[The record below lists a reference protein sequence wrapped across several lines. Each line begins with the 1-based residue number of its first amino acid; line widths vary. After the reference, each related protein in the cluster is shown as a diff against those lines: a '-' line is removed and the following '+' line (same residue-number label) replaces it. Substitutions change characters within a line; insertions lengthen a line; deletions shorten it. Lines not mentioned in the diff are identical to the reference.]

1 MGLTPYSGTY
11 LDYSKMDAE
20 RTGSKPWSLG
30 ASVLAGAAAALG
42 ASACCAAPLLL
53 VLLGAG
59 GAWGSQL
66 AALEA
71 YQPWF
76 ITATVA
82 FLGYAFYR
90 LYLKRVQCAPTD
102 ACAVPATPSRQ
113 KALFW
118 AVSALAV
125 ALVSLPLYAP
135 IFY

>member
-1 MGLTPYSGTY
+1 M
-11 LDYSKMDAE
+11 
-20 RTGSKPWSLG
+20 
-30 ASVLAGAAAALG
+30 LAGAAAALG
-42 ASACCAAPLLL
+42 ASACCAGPLLL
-53 VLLGAG
+53 VLLGVG

-76 ITATVA
+76 IAATLA

-90 LYLKRVQCAPTD
+90 LYLRPMQCALGD
-102 ACAVPATPSRQ
+102 VCAVPATRTRQ

-118 AVSALAV
+118 VVSTLAV

-135 IFY
+135 VFY